1 MRRRSMPLA
10 AATAALL
17 VLLACTTVDAPSAT
31 PVQAPSASPPPTATA
46 PREEPDASGA
56 SDQAPETPSVFT
68 LQLLHASDMDGAVGA
83 LDNVEAFSALLD
95 GFRAEFPGQTVVLS
109 SGDNYVRGPRFYA
122 AADVANDPLLGVSGN
137 GRGDIAL
144 LNAMGFQA
152 SAIGNHELDLGT
164 ASFASIVAPEMA
176 EGGTYPGAAFPYL
189 AANLRLTDDEALR
202 PLVVGDGLTGPRAP
216 GSLAGSAVIAV
227 GDERIGVVGATT
239 PHLARITNVGGITV
253 QPTDG
258 NDLDALAAVIQR
270 AVDELLGQGI
280 DKIVLLAH
288 MQQIAV
294 EQALA
299 GLLAGVDIIVA
310 GGSNTILTDAT
321 DRLRPGDEAAG
332 DYPLRL
338 TSATG
343 EPLLLV
349 NTDADY
355 RYLGRLVVG
364 FDGEGVVLPESVD
377 RAVSGA
383 YATDDAAAQAAGWRP
398 IEAVSRIVE
407 SLRGVLRVRDG
418 NILGRTSVYLAG
430 RRGDVRTQETNLG
443 NLTADANLWL
453 ARQTDPE
460 VAVSFKNAGG
470 IRDHIGLVVQ
480 PPGTTQPADVVFLPP
495 PANPDA
501 GKREGD
507 ISRFNVEGVLR
518 FNNGLAIVP
527 LTAREFVE
535 VVEHALSFD
544 GPGEVTH
551 GRFPQVGGMRFSFDP
566 SAPPGQRVRSL
577 AVVDEGGGVTD
588 RVVEDGVL
596 VGDPQREI
604 KVVTLNFLAN
614 GGDGYPFP
622 VPAAGRIDL
631 AGEAVQPNAPSPDFP
646 DTNGNGV
653 IDGPVSAEPGLAGF
667 AAPGTEQDALAE
679 YLAHFFAETPFDVAE
694 VAPLDGSAHPEPR
707 RAGCAG
713 HGVRRAWG

>member
-1 MRRRSMPLA
+1 MRRRSTLLA

-17 VLLACTTVDAPSAT
+17 VRLACTTDDAPSAT
-31 PVQAPSASPPPTATA
+31 PTQAPSASPPPAATA
-46 PREEPDASGA
+46 PREEPDATGA
-56 SDQAPETPSVFT
+56 SEQAPGTPPAFT
-68 LQLLHASDMDGAVGA
+68 LQLLHASDMDGTVGA

-95 GFRAEFPGQTVVLS
+95 GFRAAFPGQTVVLS

-122 AADVANDPLLGVSGN
+122 AADAANDPLLGVSGD
-137 GRGDIAL
+137 GRADIAL
-144 LNAMGFQA
+144 LNAMGFRA

-164 ASFASIVAPEMA
+164 AVFASIVAPEMA
-176 EGGTYPGAAFPYL
+176 EGGPYPGAAFPYL
-189 AANLRLTDDEALR
+189 VANLRLTDDEALR
-202 PLVVGDGLTGPRAP
+202 RLVVGDGLTAPLGRAAWQGARSSGSAANASAWSVRPRRI
-216 GSLAGSAVIAV
+216 SLAS
-227 GDERIGVVGATT
+227 
-239 PHLARITNVGGITV
+239 PSVGGITV
-253 QPTDG
+253 EPADSD
-258 NDLDALAAVIQR
+258 DLGALAALVQR

-280 DKIVLLAH
+280 DKVMLLAH

-294 EQALA
+294 EEALA

-310 GGSNTILTDAT
+310 GGSNTILADAG
-321 DRLRPGDEAAG
+321 DRLRPGDRAAG

-343 EPLLLV
+343 EPLLLA

-364 FDGEGVVLPESVD
+364 FDERDVVLPESVD
-377 RAVSGA
+377 ASVSGA
-383 YATDDAAAQAAGWRP
+383 YATDAAGVRAVDGGP

-430 RRGDVRTQETNLG
+430 RRGDVRTQETTLG

-480 PPGTTQPADVVFLPP
+480 PPGTTQPADVAFLPP

-507 ISRFNVEGVLR
+507 ISQFNVEGVLR

-527 LTAREFVE
+527 LTARQFVE
-535 VVEHALSFD
+535 VVEHAVGFD
-544 GPGEVTH
+544 GPGEVAH
-551 GRFPQVGGMRFSFDP
+551 GRFPQVGGMRASASTP
-566 SAPPGQRVRSL
+566 RRRWGSASAPSRWWTRA
-577 AVVDEGGGVTD
+577 AV
-588 RVVEDGVL
+588 
-596 VGDPQREI
+596 
-604 KVVTLNFLAN
+604 
-614 GGDGYPFP
+614 
-622 VPAAGRIDL
+622 
-631 AGEAVQPNAPSPDFP
+631 
-646 DTNGNGV
+646 
-653 IDGPVSAEPGLAGF
+653 
-667 AAPGTEQDALAE
+667 
-679 YLAHFFAETPFDVAE
+679 
-694 VAPLDGSAHPEPR
+694 
-707 RAGCAG
+707 
-713 HGVRRAWG
+713 